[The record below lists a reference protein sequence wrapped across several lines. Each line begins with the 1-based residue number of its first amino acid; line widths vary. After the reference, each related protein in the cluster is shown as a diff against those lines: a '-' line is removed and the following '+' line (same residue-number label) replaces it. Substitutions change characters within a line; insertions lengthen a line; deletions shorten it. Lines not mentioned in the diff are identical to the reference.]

1 MSPLVLAPVP
11 DESAPATKAREPPFS
26 TMLLAPKGVLEVSVL
41 RNSPAPSLVRTKLG
55 LAMAV
60 ASVIRPPETT
70 PIVEWLPRVTAP
82 VMAPPVVA
90 APLTKAPSLLMP
102 VPLIVSV
109 PICSVP
115 VWRKSKV
122 PPELTV
128 FAAALSME
136 LVPAPVIKNLPPALM
151 TIGDVTSRPLVTS
164 IVPSLMVTVPPAP
177 VVVFPIASVP
187 VPVLVRAPFKVTP
200 VVEVVKV
207 APLPTLIVVPAAMV
221 IAPDQVVAR
230 FGSRMRAP
238 PLLTPVPARDSSS
251 KATVPP
257 MPTRSAPPL
266 LTTVPLPAPLAPR
279 AVRLVTRRVPLLIF
293 VVPV

>member
-1 MSPLVLAPVP
+1 
-11 DESAPATKAREPPFS
+11 
-26 TMLLAPKGVLEVSVL
+26 
-41 RNSPAPSLVRTKLG
+41 
-55 LAMAV
+55 
-60 ASVIRPPETT
+60 
-70 PIVEWLPRVTAP
+70 
-82 VMAPPVVA
+82 
-90 APLTKAPSLLMP
+90 
-102 VPLIVSV
+102 
-109 PICSVP
+109 
-115 VWRKSKV
+115 
-122 PPELTV
+122 
-128 FAAALSME
+128 
-136 LVPAPVIKNLPPALM
+136 
-151 TIGDVTSRPLVTS
+151 
-164 IVPSLMVTVPPAP
+164 MVTVPPAP

-187 VPVLVRAPFKVTP
+187 VPVLVKPPFKVTP

-207 APLPTLIVVPAAMV
+207 APEPTLIVAPAAPMV